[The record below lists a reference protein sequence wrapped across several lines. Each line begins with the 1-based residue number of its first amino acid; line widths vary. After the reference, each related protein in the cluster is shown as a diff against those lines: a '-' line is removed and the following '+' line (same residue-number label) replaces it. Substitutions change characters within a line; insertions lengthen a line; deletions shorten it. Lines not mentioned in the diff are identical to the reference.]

1 MNNGAALASL
11 PIYRTDEV
19 RRIESLAQATAEPP
33 ALMERAGL
41 AAAELARVLVG
52 DSRKPVLV
60 LAGPGNNGGDGFV
73 VARQLKQWWHPVN
86 VVFAGERAKLSQD
99 AGAAFDAWQAIGGEI
114 YPDLPAQLLSDF
126 GLIVDALFGIGL
138 ERELSGR
145 YAEWVSRVNASG
157 TNVLAVDL
165 PSGLHADSG
174 RILGS
179 AVRARHTAT
188 FIALKPGLLTLDG
201 PDCCGEIHVRDLG
214 LDVEALL
221 PAPGRLIGQEA
232 LRNILPRRALNSHK
246 GTFGNIGVL
255 GGALGMTGAA
265 LLAGRAALQLGAGRI
280 YVGLIGA
287 DAPRLDPLQPELML
301 RSASEVLAME
311 QLSCLVLGPGLSQSI
326 SAHDAVRHGL
336 DLAAPLIV
344 DADALSLLGAHAELA
359 EVCRSRSAPTV
370 LTPHPAEAAR
380 LLHCSTADV
389 QRDRVSAALA
399 LADRYR
405 ASVALKG
412 VGTVVAYPDNRY
424 RINPTGNPGLASA
437 GMGDVL
443 SGMLGA
449 LIAQGAQAEAA
460 TATAVHLHGA
470 AADRLYELQGGPI
483 GITATEVTAAARAL
497 LNRCLYSA

>member
-1 MNNGAALASL
+1 MNNGASLASL

-19 RRIESLAQATAEPP
+19 RRIESLAQATAQPP

-41 AAAELARVLVG
+41 AAAELARVLVN

-86 VVFAGERAKLSQD
+86 VVFAGERAKLSKD
-99 AGAAFDAWQAIGGEI
+99 AGAAFDAWLAIGGEI
-114 YPDLPAQLLSDF
+114 SPDLPAQPLSDF

-145 YAEWVSRVNASG
+145 YADWVSRVNASG
-157 TNVLAVDL
+157 ANVLAVDL

-179 AVRARHTAT
+179 AVRARHTAA

-201 PDCCGEIHVRDLG
+201 PDCCGEIHLRDLG

-232 LRNILPRRALNSHK
+232 LRNILPKRALNSHK
-246 GTFGNIGVL
+246 GTFGNIGVV

-287 DAPRLDPLQPELML
+287 DAPRLDLLQPELML

-344 DADALSLLGAHAELA
+344 DADA
-359 EVCRSRSAPTV
+359 
-370 LTPHPAEAAR
+370 
-380 LLHCSTADV
+380 
-389 QRDRVSAALA
+389 
-399 LADRYR
+399 
-405 ASVALKG
+405 
-412 VGTVVAYPDNRY
+412 
-424 RINPTGNPGLASA
+424 
-437 GMGDVL
+437 
-443 SGMLGA
+443 
-449 LIAQGAQAEAA
+449 
-460 TATAVHLHGA
+460 
-470 AADRLYELQGGPI
+470 
-483 GITATEVTAAARAL
+483 
-497 LNRCLYSA
+497 